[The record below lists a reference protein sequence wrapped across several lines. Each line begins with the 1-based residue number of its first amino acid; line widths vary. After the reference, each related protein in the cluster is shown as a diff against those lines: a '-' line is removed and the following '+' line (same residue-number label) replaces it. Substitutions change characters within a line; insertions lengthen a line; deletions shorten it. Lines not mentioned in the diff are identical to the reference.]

1 LAEVNMA
8 PRVDPVPSDE
18 KLPSQ
23 ADVVVIGGGIIGAST
38 ALFLAQRGISTVLC
52 EKGHIAG
59 EQSSRNWG
67 WCRKM
72 ARDPREIPLI
82 IESLRLWERM
92 NGTVEAETGFRTC
105 GIMYLGET
113 AEALGNMEAWLEHA
127 REYQLDTRLIDG
139 AEVSQ
144 LLPGSAKR
152 WAGALYTPSDGKA
165 EPQMAAPAIAEG
177 ARRRGA
183 AILTGCAVRG
193 IETAAGRIS
202 GVVTEKG
209 RIACQ
214 SVVLAGGAWSRL
226 FCGNLGIDLPQLKV
240 LGSVMRTE
248 RMDGGPEISATG
260 GLFGYRK
267 RMDGG
272 YTVATLGVRTIDLVP
287 DSFRLLPEYLPTVR
301 MHWKKLRF
309 RVGRRFV
316 EEWQMPRR
324 WALDAASPFESVRV
338 LDPEADPLV
347 LERARASI
355 GESFPAFKNVA
366 VAESWGGMIDVM
378 PDAIPVISAV
388 DKVPG
393 FFIATGF
400 SGHGFGI
407 GPGAGRLMADMV
419 SGAPPVVDPTP
430 FRLSRFTDGSNPR
443 PHPLAS

>member
-1 LAEVNMA
+1 MA

-18 KLPSQ
+18 KLPAQ
-23 ADVVVIGGGIIGAST
+23 ADVVIIGGGIIGTST
-38 ALFLAQRGISTVLC
+38 ALFLAQRGVATVLC

-72 ARDPREIPLI
+72 ARDPREIPLV

-105 GIMYLGET
+105 GIMYLGDS

-183 AILTGCAVRG
+183 TILT
-193 IETAAGRIS
+193 
-202 GVVTEKG
+202 
-209 RIACQ
+209 
-214 SVVLAGGAWSRL
+214 
-226 FCGNLGIDLPQLKV
+226 
-240 LGSVMRTE
+240 
-248 RMDGGPEISATG
+248 
-260 GLFGYRK
+260 
-267 RMDGG
+267 G

-301 MHWKKLRF
+301 MHWNKLRF
-309 RVGRRFV
+309 RVGRRFI
-316 EEWQMPRR
+316 EEWQTPRR
-324 WALDAASPFESVRV
+324 WELDAASPFEKVRV

-347 LERARASI
+347 LERSRASI
-355 GESFPAFKNVA
+355 GESFPA
-366 VAESWGGMIDVM
+366 
-378 PDAIPVISAV
+378 
-388 DKVPG
+388 
-393 FFIATGF
+393 
-400 SGHGFGI
+400 
-407 GPGAGRLMADMV
+407 
-419 SGAPPVVDPTP
+419 
-430 FRLSRFTDGSNPR
+430 
-443 PHPLAS
+443 